1 LKITSIFLVTLILL
15 LPIAKVCA
23 QSSILGFNQSKNAN
37 VVIDQTVGY
46 LCKKCGKE
54 NGVSYLFCS
63 SCGPPLKKSDA
74 IKSPSN
80 LSIRLQR
87 NSSVKP
93 TIGSDDS
100 YYKGSMNGRFS
111 ASDNFSSGGWFAGG
125 IATGVLLGLIGTG
138 IIAGVSIIG
147 SPEPPNYAMM
157 CIQNNS
163 STY

>member
-1 LKITSIFLVTLILL
+1 
-15 LPIAKVCA
+15 
-23 QSSILGFNQSKNAN
+23 LGFNQSKNAN